1 MVAQQYNTIQHIN
14 HARSYIQQQQNPT
27 QQHNAPPGDK
37 IRTISV
43 LVRRSLLTRP
53 CVMRDFFLGCRRSFF
68 FSFSLVLPRIELA
81 LLGMSLTTL
90 GVTQTSSPPLE
101 STRSSCENFGIAQFS
116 IAYSETDTWYGWSK
130 RVLWSAFFFFFFFKK
145 IKKGAVHSP
154 KFSQLGQSGSGNFW
168 VTLRE

>member
-1 MVAQQYNTIQHIN
+1 MNSHNTQRTNTRTCKPQTAIISYHSSTISQFNGSTTTIQQHIN

-101 STRSSCENFGIAQFS
+101 
-116 IAYSETDTWYGWSK
+116 YS
-130 RVLWSAFFFFFFFKK
+130 
-145 IKKGAVHSP
+145 
-154 KFSQLGQSGSGNFW
+154 
-168 VTLRE
+168 